1 MTLQPTAKINRTS
14 AWQRGTPVAQ
24 PVPAGRVVTLLGD
37 FEMSADGGPVRV
49 PANVERLVAY
59 LAINTIPQPRA
70 KVACTLSMDVPES
83 RAGARLRAALWQ
95 IEKTA
100 PGWVRRDGCRLCLAP
115 EVVVD
120 LPLAFAHARRIT
132 DEAQELA
139 VDDVGFD
146 DLMFDLLP
154 HWDEEWLIFERE
166 RLRQLRVHALET
178 LCVLLAKRGRLAQ
191 AIDAGI
197 AAVAIE
203 PLRES
208 AHRALITAHLAEGNV
223 SEARRE
229 FFSYRDLLEER
240 LGIAPTCTLRDL
252 ALASGPR

>member
-1 MTLQPTAKINRTS
+1 MTIQLATQSDTTS
-14 AWQRGTPVAQ
+14 AWQRGEPMAQ
-24 PVPAGRVVTLLGD
+24 QVPEGRLVTLLGD
-37 FEMSADGGPVRV
+37 FEMSADSGPVRV

-59 LAINTIPQPRA
+59 LAITATPQPRA
-70 KVACTLSMDVPES
+70 KVACTLSMDVPEP

-95 IEKTA
+95 VEKTA
-100 PGWVRRDGCRLCLAP
+100 PGWVCRDGCRLYLAP

-120 LPLAFAHARRIT
+120 LPLAFAHARRIAN
-132 DEAQELA
+132 EAQGLA
-139 VDDVGFD
+139 VDDVGID

-166 RLRQLRVHALET
+166 RMRQLRAHALET
-178 LCVLLAKRGRLAQ
+178 LCVLLAKRGQLAQ

-197 AAVAIE
+197 TAVAIE

-208 AHRALITAHLAEGNV
+208 AHRALITAHLTEGNV

-252 ALASGPR
+252 VLSSRQH